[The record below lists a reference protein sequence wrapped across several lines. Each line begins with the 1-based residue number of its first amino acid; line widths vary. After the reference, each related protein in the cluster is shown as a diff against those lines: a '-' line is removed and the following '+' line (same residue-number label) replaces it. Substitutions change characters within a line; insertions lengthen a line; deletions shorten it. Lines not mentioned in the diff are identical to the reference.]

1 MMNIPDPNA
10 VFPNEYK
17 TSCFIK
23 NVVTAPNITVGDYTY
38 YDDAVDPTGF
48 ERNNVLF
55 NYPEFGDHLVIGKFC
70 QIASGTKFIMGP
82 ANHRI
87 SSATT
92 YPFNV
97 FGGAWTEN
105 TPPHMAQ
112 LPRKGDT
119 IIGSDVWIGRESI
132 IMPGVKIGDGAI
144 IAAYS
149 VVVKDVP
156 AYTVYGGNPARF
168 IKERFDAE
176 LKDLLLRYQ
185 WWNLEPEK
193 LVEILPLLCDPD
205 LEKLRH
211 FLREQYRLTKRR
223 TVDRP
228 PSIFLRLPRPEHLNL
243 RFVRVLVDA
252 FRMHDKLLA
261 LIKRKRPLIFLVDT
275 QRQARFARLRILQ
288 QCFAN
293 ALGTRSFCNENPLN
307 VVLRQTDEA
316 VDLPGVLVLVDIE
329 LRLREHIAHHL
340 EMLRPKACRNKR
352 VGVQIAV
359 QPDLHD
365 GVQVPSFKFSYHL
378 IPSCLPLSCEASA
391 WSTHNSRPTATRLF
405 PATRCRPARL

>member
-112 LPRKGDT
+112 LPRKGNT
-119 IIGSDVWIGRESI
+119 VIGSDVWIGREGI

-205 LEKLRH
+205 LKKLRY
-211 FLREQYRLTKRR
+211 FLREQ
-223 TVDRP
+223 
-228 PSIFLRLPRPEHLNL
+228 LN
-243 RFVRVLVDA
+243 
-252 FRMHDKLLA
+252 K
-261 LIKRKRPLIFLVDT
+261 DT
-275 QRQARFARLRILQ
+275 
-288 QCFAN
+288 
-293 ALGTRSFCNENPLN
+293 E
-307 VVLRQTDEA
+307 
-316 VDLPGVLVLVDIE
+316 
-329 LRLREHIAHHL
+329 
-340 EMLRPKACRNKR
+340 
-352 VGVQIAV
+352 
-359 QPDLHD
+359 
-365 GVQVPSFKFSYHL
+365 
-378 IPSCLPLSCEASA
+378 
-391 WSTHNSRPTATRLF
+391 
-405 PATRCRPARL
+405 